1 MGNKAF
7 RQAEGNDW
15 RGVRM
20 EQVTE
25 AVKEAETTE
34 HREHREHRKPAV
46 KWLII
51 GWIVSL
57 AASGIFTACYGIFE
71 RRAESRR
78 NEQYIADPLET
89 SNTITYLY
97 QNCYL
102 LYRDLYNKEHQ
113 TSLSYVE
120 LYMQPTEGNE
130 WLNDDRKRAEVA
142 YGDTEELTIPE
153 GADPENYAAQGI
165 LAAQT
170 GEYLEEHFNTLEN
183 SFGQLNNLYDYRI
196 RDTKTGE
203 ILSNLADTDIVAEE
217 QSFYLTFVFDAY
229 GNDATL
235 GNTVIGSDTTA
246 LRKTAAEVIRNCG
259 LTRMVDANMGNV
271 IDAGHNTMFRLE
283 MPKNCE
289 ITFCISRQA
298 AQSLGQN
305 GQYIY
310 YDQDMNNVS
319 VYFSMGDQYT
329 SYYLSGCQQM
339 FLILALLIFL
349 LALVLPGLEEE
360 RAWEKVVLL
369 KLPVEAIVVILV
381 VIAGIGSEQVVGLV
395 SWVRSGHALSTVLQG
410 NNAQIQ
416 MLTTILTYAL
426 NVLAVAALFFIAWC
440 LGVSLRAMRVQ
451 GAGTYLRQH
460 SLCYLLVPLWKK
472 LWRGMKKGFSIGRDK
487 VVDVYHDAE
496 HFDVTKDAKKLIL
509 RIVLWNA
516 LILVVICSL
525 PLGGL
530 TIAVIYSVVL
540 YFVLRRYVSK
550 LQKKYGLLLK
560 ATNEIAQGN
569 LNVTI
574 EEDLGVFE
582 PFKPQIYRIEEG
594 FRNAVAEEVKSQRM
608 KSELITNV
616 SHDLK
621 TPLTAII
628 TYVKLLQEPGV
639 TQEQR
644 KEYLETLDRK
654 ALRLKALIEDLFEVS
669 KANSRNI
676 TLDIRDVD
684 IVSMVKQVEFEME
697 DKLTDAGLEV
707 RMSLPEEKVIV
718 PLDSQKT
725 FRIFENLF
733 GNIAKYALPGTRV
746 YVNGFTAKEDVT
758 IILKNITAQELS
770 VSGEELTERFVRGDT
785 SRNTEGSGLG
795 LAIAKS
801 FTELQSGKFR
811 IELDGDLFKVVLTWK
826 VKSQNG
832 QNMVPRESETAEKNE
847 NSDCLS

>member
-1 MGNKAF
+1 
-7 RQAEGNDW
+7 
-15 RGVRM
+15 M

-113 TSLSYVE
+113 TSLSYGE
-120 LYMQPTEGNE
+120 LYMQSTEGNE
-130 WLNDDRKRAEVA
+130 WLNDDQKRAEMA
-142 YGDTEELTIPE
+142 DGDTEDLTIPE
-153 GADPENYAAQGI
+153 GEDPEDYVAQGSF
-165 LAAQT
+165 AVQT
-170 GEYLEEHFNTLEN
+170 REYLEEHFNTLES

-203 ILSNLADTDIVAEE
+203 ILSNLADTDIVAED
-217 QSFYLTFVFDAY
+217 QSFYLTFVFDDY

-235 GNTVIGSDTTA
+235 GNTVIGSDTTT

-259 LTRMVDANMGNV
+259 LTRMVDANMGSE
-271 IDAGHNTMFRLE
+271 ISAGHNTMFRLE
-283 MPKNCE
+283 MPRNCE
-289 ITFCISRQA
+289 ITYCISRQA

-319 VYFSMGDQYT
+319 VYFSMGEYA

-349 LALVLPGLEEE
+349 LALVFPGLGEE
-360 RAWEKVVLL
+360 RAWEKVMLL

-395 SWVRSGHALSTVLQG
+395 SWVRSGHALGTVLHG
-410 NNAQIQ
+410 NSAQIQ
-416 MLTTILTYAL
+416 LLTIILTYAL

-440 LGVSLRAMRVQ
+440 LGVSLRAMRVL
-451 GAGTYLRQH
+451 GARAYLKQH
-460 SLCYLLVPLWKK
+460 SLCYLLVPFWKK

-516 LILVVICSL
+516 LILVIVCSL
-525 PLGGL
+525 PLGGV

-639 TQEQR
+639 TEEQR

-654 ALRLKALIEDLFEVS
+654 SLRLKALIEDLFEVS
-669 KANSRNI
+669 KANSRNV

-697 DKLTDAGLEV
+697 DKLTDAGLDV

-746 YVNGFTAKEDVT
+746 YVNGFTAKEDAT

-801 FTELQSGKFR
+801 FTELQGGKFR

>member
-1 MGNKAF
+1 
-7 RQAEGNDW
+7 
-15 RGVRM
+15 M

-25 AVKEAETTE
+25 AVKAETTE
-34 HREHREHRKPAV
+34 NRENRGNRGNRKPAV

-51 GWIVSL
+51 GLIVSL

-78 NEQYIADPLET
+78 NEQYIEDPLET

-113 TSLSYVE
+113 TSLSYGE

-153 GADPENYAAQGI
+153 GEDPENYMARGI
-165 LAAQT
+165 LAVQT
-170 GEYLEEHFNTLEN
+170 REYLEEHFNTLEN

-203 ILSNLADTDIVAEE
+203 ILSNLTDTDIVAEE
-217 QSFYLTFVFDAY
+217 QRFYLTFVFDAY

-235 GNTVIGSDTTA
+235 GNTVIGSDTTT

-259 LTRMVDANMGNV
+259 LTRMVDANMGSE
-271 IDAGHNTMFRLE
+271 ISAGHNTMFRLE

-319 VYFSMGDQYT
+319 VYFSMGEYA

-349 LALVLPGLEEE
+349 LALVLPGLGEE

-369 KLPVEAIVVILV
+369 KLPIEAVVVILTI
-381 VIAGIGSEQVVGLV
+381 IAGIGSEQVVGLV
-395 SWVRSGHALSTVLQG
+395 SWVRSGHALGTVLRG
-410 NNAQIQ
+410 NSAQIQ
-416 MLTTILTYAL
+416 LLTIILTYAL

-451 GAGTYLRQH
+451 GARAYLKQH
-460 SLCYLLVPLWKK
+460 SLCYLLVPFWKK

-516 LILVVICSL
+516 LILVIVCSL
-525 PLGGL
+525 PLGGV

-639 TQEQR
+639 TEEQR

-654 ALRLKALIEDLFEVS
+654 SLRLKALIEDLFEVS
-669 KANSRNI
+669 KANSQNI

-697 DKLTDAGLEV
+697 DKLADAGLDV
-707 RMSLPEEKVIV
+707 RMNLPEEKVIV

-746 YVNGFTAKEDVT
+746 YVNGFTAKDEVT
-758 IILKNITAQELS
+758 IILKNIAAQELS
-770 VSGEELTERFVRGDT
+770 ASGEELTERFVRGDT

>member
-1 MGNKAF
+1 
-7 RQAEGNDW
+7 
-15 RGVRM
+15 M

-25 AVKEAETTE
+25 AVKAETTE
-34 HREHREHRKPAV
+34 NRENRGNRKPAV
-46 KWLII
+46 KWLIV
-51 GWIVSL
+51 GLIVSL

-142 YGDTEELTIPE
+142 NADTEPLTIPE
-153 GADPENYAAQGI
+153 GEDTDNYAAQGI
-165 LAAQT
+165 FAAQT

-196 RDTKTGE
+196 RDTQTGE

-235 GNTVIGSDTTA
+235 GNTVIGSDTTT

-259 LTRMVDANMGNV
+259 LTRMVDANMDTT

-289 ITFCISRQA
+289 ITFCISRQT

-319 VYFSMGDQYT
+319 VYFSMGEYA

-349 LALVLPGLEEE
+349 LALVLPGLGEE
-360 RAWEKVVLL
+360 RAWEKVMLL

-440 LGVSLRAMRVQ
+440 LGVSLRAMWVQ
-451 GAGTYLRQH
+451 GARAYLRQH
-460 SLCYLLVPLWKK
+460 SLCYLLVPFWKK

-530 TIAVIYSVVL
+530 TIAIIYSVIL
-540 YFVLRRYVSK
+540 YFLLRRYISK

-801 FTELQSGKFR
+801 FTELQGGKFR

>member
-7 RQAEGNDW
+7 RQAEQENGR

-25 AVKEAETTE
+25 ALKAETTE
-34 HREHREHRKPAV
+34 NRENRGNRKPAV

-51 GWIVSL
+51 GLIVSL

-196 RDTKTGE
+196 RDTQTGE

-235 GNTVIGSDTTA
+235 GNTVIGSDPTT

-259 LTRMVDANMGNV
+259 LTRMVDANMDTT

-319 VYFSMGDQYT
+319 VYFSMGEYA

-349 LALVLPGLEEE
+349 LALVLPGLGEE
-360 RAWEKVVLL
+360 RAWEKVMLL
-369 KLPVEAIVVILV
+369 KLPAEAIVVILV

-395 SWVRSGHALSTVLQG
+395 SWVRSGHALGTVLRG
-410 NNAQIQ
+410 NSAQIQ
-416 MLTTILTYAL
+416 LLTIILTYAL

-440 LGVSLRAMRVQ
+440 CGVSLRAIRVQ

-516 LILVVICSL
+516 LILVIVCSL
-525 PLGGL
+525 PLGGV
-530 TIAVIYSVVL
+530 TIAVIYSVVM

-639 TQEQR
+639 TEEQR

-654 ALRLKALIEDLFEVS
+654 SLRLKALIEDLFEVS
-669 KANSRNI
+669 KANSQNI
-676 TLDIRDVD
+676 TLDIRNVD

-697 DKLTDAGLEV
+697 DKLTDAGLDV
-707 RMSLPEEKVIV
+707 RMNLPEEKVIV

-801 FTELQSGKFR
+801 FTELQGGKFR

>member
-1 MGNKAF
+1 MENKAF
-7 RQAEGNDW
+7 RQAEGNGR

-25 AVKEAETTE
+25 AVKAETTE
-34 HREHREHRKPAV
+34 NRENREYRKPAV

-51 GWIVSL
+51 GLIVSL

-113 TSLSYVE
+113 TSLNYVE

-153 GADPENYAAQGI
+153 GEDLEDYVAQGI

-259 LTRMVDANMGNV
+259 LTRMVDANMGSE
-271 IDAGHNTMFRLE
+271 ISSGHNTMFRLE

-305 GQYIY
+305 GQFIY

-319 VYFSMGDQYT
+319 VYFSMGEYA
-329 SYYLSGCQQM
+329 SYYLSGCQQV

-349 LALVLPGLEEE
+349 LALVFPGLGEE
-360 RAWEKVVLL
+360 RAWEKVMLL
-369 KLPVEAIVVILV
+369 KLPVEAIVVILTI
-381 VIAGIGSEQVVGLV
+381 IAGIGSEQVVGLV
-395 SWVRSGHALSTVLQG
+395 SWVRSGHALSTVLRG
-410 NNAQIQ
+410 NSAQILL
-416 MLTTILTYAL
+416 LTIILTYAL

-440 LGVSLRAMRVQ
+440 CGVSLRTMRAQ
-451 GAGTYLRQH
+451 GVGMYLRQH

-472 LWRGMKKGFSIGRDK
+472 IWRGMKKGFSIGRDK

-639 TQEQR
+639 TEEQR

-654 ALRLKALIEDLFEVS
+654 SLRLKALIEDLFEVS
-669 KANSRNI
+669 KANSQNI

-697 DKLTDAGLEV
+697 DKLADAGLDV
-707 RMSLPEEKVIV
+707 RMNLPEEKVIV

-801 FTELQSGKFR
+801 FTELQGGKFR
-811 IELDGDLFKVVLTWK
+811 IELDGDLFKVVLIWK

>member
-7 RQAEGNDW
+7 RQAEQGNGR

-25 AVKEAETTE
+25 AVKAETTE
-34 HREHREHRKPAV
+34 NRENRGNRKPAV
-46 KWLII
+46 KWLIV
-51 GWIVSL
+51 GLIVSL

-142 YGDTEELTIPE
+142 NADTEPLTIPE
-153 GADPENYAAQGI
+153 GEDTDNYAAQGI
-165 LAAQT
+165 FAAQT

-196 RDTKTGE
+196 RDTQTGE

-235 GNTVIGSDTTA
+235 GNTVIGSDTTT

-259 LTRMVDANMGNV
+259 LTRMVDANMDTT

-319 VYFSMGDQYT
+319 VYFSMGEYA

-349 LALVLPGLEEE
+349 LALVLPGLGEE

-369 KLPVEAIVVILV
+369 KLPIEAVVVILTI
-381 VIAGIGSEQVVGLV
+381 IAGIGSEQVVGLV
-395 SWVRSGHALSTVLQG
+395 SWVRSGHALGTVLHG
-410 NNAQIQ
+410 NSAQIQ
-416 MLTTILTYAL
+416 LLTIILTYAL

-440 LGVSLRAMRVQ
+440 LGVSLRAMRVL
-451 GAGTYLRQH
+451 GARAYLKQH
-460 SLCYLLVPLWKK
+460 SLCYLLVPFWKK

-530 TIAVIYSVVL
+530 TIAIIYSVIL
-540 YFVLRRYVSK
+540 YFLLRRYISK

>member
-7 RQAEGNDW
+7 RQAEGNGR

-25 AVKEAETTE
+25 AVKAETTE
-34 HREHREHRKPAV
+34 NRENREYRKPAV

-51 GWIVSL
+51 GLIVSL

-89 SNTITYLY
+89 SNAITYLY

-440 LGVSLRAMRVQ
+440 LGVFLRAMRVQ

-639 TQEQR
+639 TEEQR

-654 ALRLKALIEDLFEVS
+654 SLRLKALIEDLFEVS
-669 KANSRNI
+669 KANSQNI

-697 DKLTDAGLEV
+697 DKLADAGLEV

>member
-1 MGNKAF
+1 MENKAF
-7 RQAEGNDW
+7 RQAEENGR

-25 AVKEAETTE
+25 AVKAETTE
-34 HREHREHRKPAV
+34 KRENRGNRKPAV
-46 KWLII
+46 KWLIV
-51 GWIVSL
+51 GLIVSL

-235 GNTVIGSDTTA
+235 GNTVIGSDTTT

-259 LTRMVDANMGNV
+259 LTRMVDANMDTT

-319 VYFSMGDQYT
+319 VYFSMGEYA

-349 LALVLPGLEEE
+349 LALVLPGLGEE
-360 RAWEKVVLL
+360 RAWEKVMLL

-395 SWVRSGHALSTVLQG
+395 SWVRSGHALGTVLRG
-410 NNAQIQ
+410 NSAQIQ
-416 MLTTILTYAL
+416 LLTIILTYAL

-451 GAGTYLRQH
+451 GARAYLRQH
-460 SLCYLLVPLWKK
+460 SLCYLLVPFWKK

-530 TIAVIYSVVL
+530 TIAIIYSVIL
-540 YFVLRRYVSK
+540 YFLLRRYISK

-801 FTELQSGKFR
+801 FTELQGGKFR

>member
-1 MGNKAF
+1 
-7 RQAEGNDW
+7 
-15 RGVRM
+15 M

-34 HREHREHRKPAV
+34 NRENRGNRKPAV
-46 KWLII
+46 KWLIV
-51 GWIVSL
+51 GLIVSL

-142 YGDTEELTIPE
+142 NADTEPLTIPE
-153 GADPENYAAQGI
+153 GEDTDNYAAQGI
-165 LAAQT
+165 FAAQT

-196 RDTKTGE
+196 RDTQTGE

-235 GNTVIGSDTTA
+235 GNTVIGSDTTT

-259 LTRMVDANMGNV
+259 LTRMVDANMDTT

-319 VYFSMGDQYT
+319 VYFSMGEYA

-349 LALVLPGLEEE
+349 LALVLPGLGEE
-360 RAWEKVVLL
+360 RAWEKVMLL

-395 SWVRSGHALSTVLQG
+395 SWVRSGHALGTVLRG
-410 NNAQIQ
+410 NSAQIQ
-416 MLTTILTYAL
+416 LLTIILTYAL

-451 GAGTYLRQH
+451 GARAYLRQH
-460 SLCYLLVPLWKK
+460 SLCYLLVPFWKK

-530 TIAVIYSVVL
+530 TIAIIYSVIL
-540 YFVLRRYVSK
+540 YFLLRRYISK

-707 RMSLPEEKVIV
+707 RMSLLEEKVIV

-801 FTELQSGKFR
+801 FTELQGGKFR

>member
-1 MGNKAF
+1 
-7 RQAEGNDW
+7 
-15 RGVRM
+15 M

-25 AVKEAETTE
+25 AVKAETTE
-34 HREHREHRKPAV
+34 KRENRGNRKPAV

-51 GWIVSL
+51 GLIVSL

-142 YGDTEELTIPE
+142 NADTEPLTIPE
-153 GADPENYAAQGI
+153 GEDTDNYAAQGI
-165 LAAQT
+165 FAAQT

-196 RDTKTGE
+196 RDTQTGE

-235 GNTVIGSDTTA
+235 GNTVIGSDTTT

-259 LTRMVDANMGNV
+259 LTRMVDANMDTT

-319 VYFSMGDQYT
+319 VYFSMGEYA

-349 LALVLPGLEEE
+349 LALVLPGLGEE

-369 KLPVEAIVVILV
+369 KLPIEAVVVILTI
-381 VIAGIGSEQVVGLV
+381 IAGIGSEQVVGLV
-395 SWVRSGHALSTVLQG
+395 SWVRSGHALGTVLRG
-410 NNAQIQ
+410 NSAQIQ
-416 MLTTILTYAL
+416 LLTIILTYAL

-440 LGVSLRAMRVQ
+440 CGVSLRAIRVQ

-516 LILVVICSL
+516 LILVIVCSL
-525 PLGGL
+525 PLGGV
-530 TIAVIYSVVL
+530 TIAVIYSVVM

>member
-7 RQAEGNDW
+7 RQAEGNGR

-25 AVKEAETTE
+25 AVKAETTE
-34 HREHREHRKPAV
+34 NRENRGNRKPAV

-51 GWIVSL
+51 GLIVSL

-153 GADPENYAAQGI
+153 GEDPENYMARGI
-165 LAAQT
+165 LAVQT
-170 GEYLEEHFNTLEN
+170 REYLEEHFNTLEN

-235 GNTVIGSDTTA
+235 GNTVIGSDTTT

-259 LTRMVDANMGNV
+259 LTRMVDANMGSE
-271 IDAGHNTMFRLE
+271 ISAGHNTMFRLE

-319 VYFSMGDQYT
+319 VYFSMGEYA

-349 LALVLPGLEEE
+349 LALVLPGLGEE

-369 KLPVEAIVVILV
+369 KLPIEAVVVILTI
-381 VIAGIGSEQVVGLV
+381 IAGIGSEQVVGLV
-395 SWVRSGHALSTVLQG
+395 SWVRSGHALGTVLRG
-410 NNAQIQ
+410 NSAQIQ
-416 MLTTILTYAL
+416 LLTIILTYAL

-440 LGVSLRAMRVQ
+440 CGVSLRAIRVQ

-516 LILVVICSL
+516 LILVIVCSL
-525 PLGGL
+525 PLGGV

-639 TQEQR
+639 TEEQR

-654 ALRLKALIEDLFEVS
+654 SLRLKALIEDLFEVS
-669 KANSRNI
+669 KANSQNI

-697 DKLTDAGLEV
+697 DKLADAGLEV

>member
-34 HREHREHRKPAV
+34 NRENRGNRKPAV
-46 KWLII
+46 KWLIV
-51 GWIVSL
+51 GLIVSL

-142 YGDTEELTIPE
+142 NADTEPLTIPE
-153 GADPENYAAQGI
+153 GEDTDNYAAQGI
-165 LAAQT
+165 FAAQT

-196 RDTKTGE
+196 RDTQTGE

-235 GNTVIGSDTTA
+235 GNTVIGSDTTT

-259 LTRMVDANMGNV
+259 LTRMVDANMDTT

-319 VYFSMGDQYT
+319 VYFSMGEYA

-349 LALVLPGLEEE
+349 LALVLPGLGEE
-360 RAWEKVVLL
+360 RAWEKVMLL

-395 SWVRSGHALSTVLQG
+395 SWVRSGHALGTVLRG
-410 NNAQIQ
+410 NSAQIQ
-416 MLTTILTYAL
+416 LLTIILTYAL

-451 GAGTYLRQH
+451 GARAYLRQH
-460 SLCYLLVPLWKK
+460 SLCYLLVPFWKK

-530 TIAVIYSVVL
+530 TIAIIYSVIL
-540 YFVLRRYVSK
+540 YFLLRRYISK

-801 FTELQSGKFR
+801 FTELQGGKFR

>member
-7 RQAEGNDW
+7 RQAEQGNGR

-25 AVKEAETTE
+25 AVKAETTE
-34 HREHREHRKPAV
+34 NRENRGNRKPAV
-46 KWLII
+46 KWLIV
-51 GWIVSL
+51 GLIVSL

-142 YGDTEELTIPE
+142 NADTEPLTIPE
-153 GADPENYAAQGI
+153 GEDTDNYAAQGI
-165 LAAQT
+165 FAAQT

-196 RDTKTGE
+196 RDTQTGE

-235 GNTVIGSDTTA
+235 GNTVIGSDTTT

-259 LTRMVDANMGNV
+259 LTRMVDANMDTT

-319 VYFSMGDQYT
+319 VYFSMGEYA

-349 LALVLPGLEEE
+349 LALVLPGLGEE
-360 RAWEKVVLL
+360 RAWEKVMLL

-395 SWVRSGHALSTVLQG
+395 SWVRSGHALNTVLQG
-410 NNAQIQ
+410 NSAQIQ
-416 MLTTILTYAL
+416 MSTTILTYAL

-451 GAGTYLRQH
+451 GARAYLRQH
-460 SLCYLLVPLWKK
+460 SLCYLLVPFWKK

-530 TIAVIYSVVL
+530 TIAIIYSVIL
-540 YFVLRRYVSK
+540 YFLLRRYISK

>member
-7 RQAEGNDW
+7 RQAEGNGR

-25 AVKEAETTE
+25 AVKAETTE
-34 HREHREHRKPAV
+34 NRENREYRKPAV

-51 GWIVSL
+51 GLIVSL

-530 TIAVIYSVVL
+530 TIAIIYSVIL
-540 YFVLRRYVSK
+540 YFLLRRYISK

>member
-7 RQAEGNDW
+7 RQAEQGNGR

-25 AVKEAETTE
+25 AVKAETTE
-34 HREHREHRKPAV
+34 KRENRGNRKPAV

-51 GWIVSL
+51 GLIVSL

-89 SNTITYLY
+89 SNVITYLY

-142 YGDTEELTIPE
+142 NADTEPLTIPE
-153 GADPENYAAQGI
+153 GEDTDNYAAQGI
-165 LAAQT
+165 FAAQT

-196 RDTKTGE
+196 RDTQTGE

-235 GNTVIGSDTTA
+235 GNTVIGSDTTT

-259 LTRMVDANMGNV
+259 LTRMVDANMDTT

-319 VYFSMGDQYT
+319 VYFSMGEYA

-349 LALVLPGLEEE
+349 LALVLPGLGEE

-369 KLPVEAIVVILV
+369 KLPIEAVVVILTI
-381 VIAGIGSEQVVGLV
+381 IAGIGSEQVVGLV
-395 SWVRSGHALSTVLQG
+395 SWVRSGHALGTVLRG
-410 NNAQIQ
+410 NSAQIQ
-416 MLTTILTYAL
+416 LLTIILTYAL

-440 LGVSLRAMRVQ
+440 CGVSLRAIRVQ

-516 LILVVICSL
+516 LILVIVCSL
-525 PLGGL
+525 PLGGV
-530 TIAVIYSVVL
+530 TIAVIYSVVM

-639 TQEQR
+639 TEEQR

-654 ALRLKALIEDLFEVS
+654 SLRLKALIEDLFEVS
-669 KANSRNI
+669 KANSRNV

-697 DKLTDAGLEV
+697 DKLTDAGLDV

-801 FTELQSGKFR
+801 FTELQGGKFR

>member
-7 RQAEGNDW
+7 RQAEGNGR

-25 AVKEAETTE
+25 AVKAETTE
-34 HREHREHRKPAV
+34 NRENREYRKPAV

-51 GWIVSL
+51 GLIVSL

-89 SNTITYLY
+89 SNAITYLY

-246 LRKTAAEVIRNCG
+246 LRKTAAEVICNCG

-639 TQEQR
+639 TEEQR

-654 ALRLKALIEDLFEVS
+654 SLRLKALIEDLFEVS
-669 KANSRNI
+669 KANSQNI

-697 DKLTDAGLEV
+697 DKLADAGLEV

>member
-89 SNTITYLY
+89 SNTINYLY

-170 GEYLEEHFNTLEN
+170 EEYLEEHFNTLEN

-196 RDTKTGE
+196 RDTQTGE

-235 GNTVIGSDTTA
+235 GNTVIGSDTTT

-259 LTRMVDANMGNV
+259 LTRMVDANMDTT

-319 VYFSMGDQYT
+319 VYFSMGEYA

-349 LALVLPGLEEE
+349 LALVLPGLGEE

-369 KLPVEAIVVILV
+369 KLPIEAVAVILTI
-381 VIAGIGSEQVVGLV
+381 IAGIGSEQVVGLV
-395 SWVRSGHALSTVLQG
+395 SWVRSGHALGTVLRG
-410 NNAQIQ
+410 NSAQIQ
-416 MLTTILTYAL
+416 LLTIILTYAL

-440 LGVSLRAMRVQ
+440 CGVSLRAIRVQ
-451 GAGTYLRQH
+451 GAGAYLRQH
-460 SLCYLLVPLWKK
+460 SLCYLLVPFWKK

-530 TIAVIYSVVL
+530 TIAIIYSVIL
-540 YFVLRRYVSK
+540 YFLLRRYISK

-801 FTELQSGKFR
+801 FTELQGGKFR

>member
-1 MGNKAF
+1 MENKAF
-7 RQAEGNDW
+7 RQAEGNGR

-25 AVKEAETTE
+25 AVKAETTE
-34 HREHREHRKPAV
+34 NRENRGNRKPAV
-46 KWLII
+46 KWLIV
-51 GWIVSL
+51 GLIVSL

-113 TSLSYVE
+113 TSLSYGE
-120 LYMQPTEGNE
+120 LYMQSTDGNE
-130 WLNDDRKRAEVA
+130 WLNDDQKRAEMA
-142 YGDTEELTIPE
+142 DGDTEDLTIPE
-153 GADPENYAAQGI
+153 GEDPEDYVAQGSF
-165 LAAQT
+165 AVQT
-170 GEYLEEHFNTLEN
+170 REYLEEHFNTLEN

-196 RDTKTGE
+196 RDTQTGE

-259 LTRMVDANMGNV
+259 LTRMVDANMGSE
-271 IDAGHNTMFRLE
+271 ISSGHNTMFRLE

-305 GQYIY
+305 GQFIY

-319 VYFSMGDQYT
+319 VYFSMGEYA
-329 SYYLSGCQQM
+329 SYYLSGCQQV

-349 LALVLPGLEEE
+349 LALVFPGLGEE
-360 RAWEKVVLL
+360 RAWEKVMLL

-496 HFDVTKDAKKLIL
+496 HFDVTKDGKKLIL

-516 LILVVICSL
+516 LILVIVCSL
-525 PLGGL
+525 PLGGV

-639 TQEQR
+639 TEEQR

-654 ALRLKALIEDLFEVS
+654 SLRLKALIEDLFEVS
-669 KANSRNI
+669 KANSQNI

-697 DKLTDAGLEV
+697 DKLADAGLDV
-707 RMSLPEEKVIV
+707 RVSMPEEKVIV

-746 YVNGFTAKEDVT
+746 YVSGFTAKDEVT

-770 VSGEELTERFVRGDT
+770 VSGEELTERFVRGDA

-801 FTELQSGKFR
+801 FTELQGGKFR

>member
-1 MGNKAF
+1 MENKAF
-7 RQAEGNDW
+7 RQAEGNGR

-25 AVKEAETTE
+25 AVKAETTE
-34 HREHREHRKPAV
+34 NRENRGNRKPAV
-46 KWLII
+46 KWLIV
-51 GWIVSL
+51 GLIVSL

-153 GADPENYAAQGI
+153 GADPENYAGQGI
-165 LAAQT
+165 FAAQT

-196 RDTKTGE
+196 RDTQTGE

-235 GNTVIGSDTTA
+235 GNTVIGSDTTT

-259 LTRMVDANMGNV
+259 LTRMVDANMGTT

-305 GQYIY
+305 GQFIY

-319 VYFSMGDQYT
+319 VYFSMGEYE
-329 SYYLSGCQQM
+329 SYYLSGCQQV

-349 LALVLPGLEEE
+349 LALAFPGLGEE
-360 RAWEKVVLL
+360 RAWEKVMLL
-369 KLPVEAIVVILV
+369 KLPVEAIVVILTI
-381 VIAGIGSEQVVGLV
+381 IAGIGSEQVVGLV
-395 SWVRSGHALSTVLQG
+395 SWVRSGHALSTVLRG
-410 NNAQIQ
+410 NSAQILL
-416 MLTTILTYAL
+416 LTIILTYAL

-440 LGVSLRAMRVQ
+440 CGVSLRTMRAQ
-451 GAGTYLRQH
+451 GVGMYLRQH

-525 PLGGL
+525 PLGGV

>member
-7 RQAEGNDW
+7 RQTEGNDR

-25 AVKEAETTE
+25 AVKVETTE
-34 HREHREHRKPAV
+34 NRENRGNRKPAV

-51 GWIVSL
+51 GLIVSL

-113 TSLSYVE
+113 TSLSYGE

-203 ILSNLADTDIVAEE
+203 ILSNLADTDIVAED
-217 QSFYLTFVFDAY
+217 QSFYLTFVFDDY

-235 GNTVIGSDTTA
+235 GNTVIGSDTTT

-259 LTRMVDANMGNV
+259 LTRMVDANMGSESS
-271 IDAGHNTMFRLE
+271 AGHNAMFRLE

-319 VYFSMGDQYT
+319 VYFSMGEQYA

-339 FLILALLIFL
+339 FLILALLVFL
-349 LALVLPGLEEE
+349 LAFVLPGLEEE

-381 VIAGIGSEQVVGLV
+381 GIAGVGSEQVVGLV
-395 SWVRSGHALSTVLQG
+395 SWVRSGHALSTVLRG
-410 NNAQIQ
+410 NSAQIQ
-416 MLTTILTYAL
+416 MVTTILTYAL

-440 LGVSLRAMRVQ
+440 SGVSLRAMRTM
-451 GAGTYLRQH
+451 GIRGYFHERC
-460 SLCYLLVPLWKK
+460 LCYMLVPAWKK
-472 LWRGMKKGFSIGRDK
+472 LWQGIKKVWTVGRDK

-516 LILVVICSL
+516 LILVIVCSL
-525 PLGGL
+525 PLGGV

-639 TQEQR
+639 TEEQR

-654 ALRLKALIEDLFEVS
+654 SLRLKALIEDLFEVS
-669 KANSRNI
+669 KANSQNI

-697 DKLTDAGLEV
+697 DKLADAGLDV
-707 RMSLPEEKVIV
+707 RMSMPEEKVIV

-746 YVNGFTAKEDVT
+746 YVNGFTAKDEVT

-770 VSGEELTERFVRGDT
+770 VSGEELTERFVRGDA

-801 FTELQSGKFR
+801 FTEIQGGKFR
-811 IELDGDLFKVVLTWK
+811 IELDGDLFKVVLNWK
-826 VKSQNG
+826 VK
-832 QNMVPRESETAEKNE
+832 PESGNHGNSGDTVTAGEKE
-847 NSDCLS
+847 KQPL

>member
-1 MGNKAF
+1 MENKAF
-7 RQAEGNDW
+7 RQAEGNGR

-25 AVKEAETTE
+25 AVKAETTE
-34 HREHREHRKPAV
+34 NRENRGNRKPAV
-46 KWLII
+46 KWLIV
-51 GWIVSL
+51 GLIVSL
-57 AASGIFTACYGIFE
+57 AVSGIFTACYGIFE

-113 TSLSYVE
+113 TSLNYVE

-153 GADPENYAAQGI
+153 GADSENYAAQGI

-196 RDTKTGE
+196 RDTQTGE

-235 GNTVIGSDTTA
+235 GNTVIGSDTTT

-259 LTRMVDANMGNV
+259 LTRMVDTNMGSE
-271 IDAGHNTMFRLE
+271 ISAGHNTMFQLE

-319 VYFSMGDQYT
+319 VYFSMGEQYA

-339 FLILALLIFL
+339 FLILALLVFL
-349 LALVLPGLEEE
+349 LALVLPGLGEE
-360 RAWEKVVLL
+360 RAWEQVVLL
-369 KLPVEAIVVILV
+369 KLPVEAIVVILTI
-381 VIAGIGSEQVVGLV
+381 IAGIGSEQVVGLV
-395 SWVRSGHALSTVLQG
+395 SWVRSGHALSTVLRG
-410 NNAQIQ
+410 NSAQILL
-416 MLTTILTYAL
+416 LTIILTYAL

-440 LGVSLRAMRVQ
+440 CGVSLRAMRVQ
-451 GAGTYLRQH
+451 GAGAYLKQH

-487 VVDVYHDAE
+487 MVDVYHDAE

-516 LILVVICSL
+516 LILVIVCSL
-525 PLGGL
+525 PLGGV

-654 ALRLKALIEDLFEVS
+654 SLRLKALIEDLFEVS
-669 KANSRNI
+669 KANSQNI

-697 DKLTDAGLEV
+697 DKLADAGLDV

-733 GNIAKYALPGTRV
+733 GNIAKYALSGTRV
-746 YVNGFTAKEDVT
+746 YVNGFTAKDEVT

-770 VSGEELTERFVRGDT
+770 ASGEELTERFVRGDA

-801 FTELQSGKFR
+801 FTEIQGGKFR
-811 IELDGDLFKVVLTWK
+811 IELDGDLFKVVLIWK
-826 VKSQNG
+826 VKQENKEPENGNLAQTQN
-832 QNMVPRESETAEKNE
+832 K
-847 NSDCLS
+847 

>member
-1 MGNKAF
+1 
-7 RQAEGNDW
+7 
-15 RGVRM
+15 M

-25 AVKEAETTE
+25 AVKAETTE
-34 HREHREHRKPAV
+34 NRENREYRKPAV

-51 GWIVSL
+51 GLIVSL

-113 TSLSYVE
+113 TSLNYVE

-153 GADPENYAAQGI
+153 GEDLEDYVAQGI

-259 LTRMVDANMGNV
+259 LTRMVDANMGSE
-271 IDAGHNTMFRLE
+271 ISSGHNTMFRLE

-305 GQYIY
+305 GQFIY

-319 VYFSMGDQYT
+319 VYFSMGEYA
-329 SYYLSGCQQM
+329 SYYLSGCQQV

-349 LALVLPGLEEE
+349 LALVFPGLGEE
-360 RAWEKVVLL
+360 RAWEKVMLL
-369 KLPVEAIVVILV
+369 KLPVEAIVVILTI
-381 VIAGIGSEQVVGLV
+381 IAGIGSEQVVGLV
-395 SWVRSGHALSTVLQG
+395 SWVRSGHALSTVLRG
-410 NNAQIQ
+410 NSAQILL
-416 MLTTILTYAL
+416 LTIILTYAL

-440 LGVSLRAMRVQ
+440 CGVSLRTMRAQ
-451 GAGTYLRQH
+451 GVGMYLRQH

-472 LWRGMKKGFSIGRDK
+472 IWRGMKKGFSIGRDK

-639 TQEQR
+639 TEEQR

-654 ALRLKALIEDLFEVS
+654 SLRLKALIEDLFEVS
-669 KANSRNI
+669 KANSQNI

-697 DKLTDAGLEV
+697 DKLADAGLDV
-707 RMSLPEEKVIV
+707 RMNLPEEKVIV

-801 FTELQSGKFR
+801 FTELQGGKFR
-811 IELDGDLFKVVLTWK
+811 IELDGDLFKVVLIWK

>member
-1 MGNKAF
+1 MENKAF
-7 RQAEGNDW
+7 RQAEGNGR

-25 AVKEAETTE
+25 AVKAETTE
-34 HREHREHRKPAV
+34 KRENRGNRKPAV
-46 KWLII
+46 KWLIV
-51 GWIVSL
+51 GLIVSL

-165 LAAQT
+165 FAAQT

-235 GNTVIGSDTTA
+235 GNTVIGSDTTT

-259 LTRMVDANMGNV
+259 LTRMVDANMDTT

-319 VYFSMGDQYT
+319 VYFSMGEYA

-349 LALVLPGLEEE
+349 LALVLPGLGEE

-369 KLPVEAIVVILV
+369 KLPIEAVVVILTI
-381 VIAGIGSEQVVGLV
+381 IAGIGSEQVVGLV
-395 SWVRSGHALSTVLQG
+395 SWVRSGHALGTVLRG
-410 NNAQIQ
+410 NSAQIQ
-416 MLTTILTYAL
+416 LLTIILTYAL

-440 LGVSLRAMRVQ
+440 CGVSLRAIRVQ

-516 LILVVICSL
+516 LILVIVCSL
-525 PLGGL
+525 PLGGV
-530 TIAVIYSVVL
+530 TIAVIYSVVM

>member
-1 MGNKAF
+1 
-7 RQAEGNDW
+7 
-15 RGVRM
+15 M

-25 AVKEAETTE
+25 AVKAETTE
-34 HREHREHRKPAV
+34 KRENRGNRKPAV
-46 KWLII
+46 KWLIV
-51 GWIVSL
+51 GLIVSL

-170 GEYLEEHFNTLEN
+170 GEYLEEHFNTLES

-203 ILSNLADTDIVAEE
+203 ILSNLADTDIVAED
-217 QSFYLTFVFDAY
+217 QSFYLTFVFDDY

-235 GNTVIGSDTTA
+235 GNTVIGSDTTT

-259 LTRMVDANMGNV
+259 LTRMVDANMGSE
-271 IDAGHNTMFRLE
+271 ISAGHNTMFRLE
-283 MPKNCE
+283 MPRNCE
-289 ITFCISRQA
+289 ITYCISRQA

-339 FLILALLIFL
+339 FLILCLLIFL

-395 SWVRSGHALSTVLQG
+395 SWVRSGHALNTVLQG
-410 NNAQIQ
+410 NSAQIQ
-416 MLTTILTYAL
+416 MSTTILTYAL

-451 GAGTYLRQH
+451 GARAYLRQH
-460 SLCYLLVPLWKK
+460 SLYYLLVPFWKK

-530 TIAVIYSVVL
+530 TIAIIYSVIL
-540 YFVLRRYVSK
+540 YFLLRRYISK